1 MALDITD
8 TGLSFHPQGGSGV
21 NLLNDYEEGEWQP
34 SHGTFTF
41 NIADGNYTKIGQ
53 LVHAAGK
60 VTFSNSSTNS
70 SAWGGSPFTALN
82 VSHFCGNVMWL
93 NVAPASSVIQSTT
106 RMQSNNTT
114 YTFYGSKHN
123 SNWDDSL
130 TSNSTDQ
137 LVWDMTFYT
146 NS

>member
-1 MALDITD
+1 MALDVTS
-8 TGLSFHPQGGSGV
+8 TGIAFTPQGGSDV
-21 NLLNDYEEGEWQP
+21 NLLNDYEEGAWAP
-34 SHGTFTF
+34 SHSGFTF
-41 NIADGNYTKIGQ
+41 NIADGSYTKVGQ

-70 SAWGGSPFTALN
+70 TAWGGSPFT
-82 VSHFCGNVMWL
+82 SHNDSYFCGNVIWL
-93 NVAPASSVIQSTT
+93 NVAPASSVIQLNA
-106 RMQSNNTT
+106 RVQGNATT

-123 SNWDDSL
+123 SNWDDTL
-130 TSNSTDQ
+130 ASNNTDQ